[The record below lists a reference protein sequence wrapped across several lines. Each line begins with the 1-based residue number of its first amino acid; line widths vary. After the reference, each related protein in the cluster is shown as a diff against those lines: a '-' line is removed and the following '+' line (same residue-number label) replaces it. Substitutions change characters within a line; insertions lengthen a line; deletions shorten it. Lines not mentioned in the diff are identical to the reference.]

1 LFARV
6 PGTEALAAAA
16 PLALRLM
23 LAGRTP
29 AGQLEAL
36 IRTKE
41 ALGRDKDLLAAKELR
56 AILEH
61 ERNAQ

>member
-1 LFARV
+1 
-6 PGTEALAAAA
+6 
-16 PLALRLM
+16 M

-61 ERNAQ
+61 QKSAQ